1 MPKNKLMLCSMNSL
15 QPPVNKQLKERQK
28 YQKQF
33 VSVRIVCGHIRIAR
47 ELESGRGKKGY
58 C

>member
-1 MPKNKLMLCSMNSL
+1 MLCSMNSL